1 MSFRVEEE
9 GSIALKIL
17 PLGYI
22 EALRGYCN
30 FTELTFS
37 LNAENVTIWTYF
49 QLTSWKEST
58 VVFSYSSC

>member
-9 GSIALKIL
+9 DSIALKIL

-37 LNAENVTIWTYF
+37 LNAENITI
-49 QLTSWKEST
+49 
-58 VVFSYSSC
+58 